1 MTMKKLLIRL
11 LIALVVVVVIVVVA
25 IGSFLDGAI
34 KKGVESIGP
43 QVTKVDVKLDG
54 VSLSLLSGSGKI
66 KGFVLGNPQGYQT
79 PHAISVGST
88 SVSVSPGSLLSDKIL
103 VRSIRVEAPEI
114 TFEGTLHGNNLTKI
128 LDNVNGAAASPEA
141 SGDKNAPK
149 GNKAGKKFQVD
160 DFLMTGAKVNVSMV
174 GMGGKSVP
182 VVLPDIHFTN
192 LGQGP
197 DGITAADLTQRVL
210 QEVVASATKAVAGY
224 ATEIGKGATDLT
236 REAGKNATE
245 SVGKA
250 TKGVTD
256 LFKKKKE

>member
-1 MTMKKLLIRL
+1 MKKILIRL
-11 LIALVVVVVIVVVA
+11 LIALVIVIVLGVVA
-25 IGSFLDGAI
+25 IGLFLDSAI
-34 KKGVESIGP
+34 KKGVETIGP
-43 QVTKVDVKLDG
+43 QVTKVDVKVEG
-54 VSLSLLSGSGKI
+54 VSLSLLSGSGKV
-66 KGFVLGNPQGYQT
+66 KGLVLGNPQGYQT

-88 SVSVSPGSLLSDKIL
+88 SVSLSPGSLLADKIV

-114 TFEGTLHGNNLTKI
+114 TFEGTLQGNNLSKI
-128 LDNVNGAAASPEA
+128 LDNVKGAA
-141 SGDKNAPK
+141 SGSGTDPAKRDAPT
-149 GNKAGKKFQVD
+149 GGKAGKKIQVD
-160 DFLMTGAKVNVSMV
+160 DFLMTGAKVNMSIV

-192 LGQGP
+192 LGTGA

-210 QEVVASATKAVAGY
+210 QEVVASATKAAASY

-236 REAGKNATE
+236 KEASKNGTE

>member
-1 MTMKKLLIRL
+1 MKKLLIRL
-11 LIALVVVVVIVVVA
+11 LIALVVVVVVVVVG
-25 IGSFLDGAI
+25 IGLFLDSAI
-34 KKGVESIGP
+34 KKGVETIGP

-66 KGFVLGNPQGYQT
+66 KGLVLGNPPGYQT

-88 SVSVSPGSLLSDKIL
+88 SISLNPGSLLSDKIV
-103 VRSIRVEAPEI
+103 VRSIRIEAPEI
-114 TFEGTLHGNNLTKI
+114 TLESTLQGSNLSKI
-128 LDNVNGAAASPEA
+128 LDNVSGAAATGAP
-141 SGDKNAPK
+141 DKSAPK
-149 GNKAGKKFQVD
+149 SDQAGKRIQVD
-160 DFLMTGAKVNVSMV
+160 DFLLTGAKLNMSLV

-192 LGQGP
+192 LGTGP
-197 DGITAADLTQRVL
+197 EGITAADLTHRML
-210 QEVVASATKAVAGY
+210 QEVLASATKAA
-224 ATEIGKGATDLT
+224 ASHAADIGTGAADLT
-236 REAGKNATE
+236 KEASKNATE

>member
-1 MTMKKLLIRL
+1 MKKLLIRL
-11 LIALVVVVVIVVVA
+11 LIALVVVVIIVVVA
-25 IGSFLDGAI
+25 IGLFLDSAI
-34 KKGVESIGP
+34 KKGVETIGP

-88 SVSVSPGSLLSDKIL
+88 SVSVSPGSLLSDKIV

-114 TFEGTLHGNNLTKI
+114 TVEGTLHGNNLTKI
-128 LDNVNGAAASPEA
+128 LDNVNGAAAN
-141 SGDKNAPK
+141 GGTDKSAPK
-149 GNKAGKKFQVD
+149 GDKDKAGKKIQVD
-160 DFLMTGAKVNVSMV
+160 DFLMTGAKVNVSIV
-174 GMGGKSVP
+174 GLGGKSVP
-182 VVLPDIHFTN
+182 IAIPDIHFTN

-197 DGITAADLTQRVL
+197 GGITAAELTQRVL
-210 QEVVASATKAVAGY
+210 QEVVAKATKALEGY
-224 ATEIGKGATDLT
+224 AAEIGKGATDLT
-236 REAGKNATE
+236 KGGKNATE

>member
-1 MTMKKLLIRL
+1 MKKLLIRI

-25 IGSFLDGAI
+25 IGLFLDGAI
-34 KKGVESIGP
+34 KKGVERIGP

-66 KGFVLGNPQGYQT
+66 KGLVLGNPQGYQT
-79 PHAISVGST
+79 PHAMSVGST
-88 SVSVSPGSLLSDKIL
+88 SVSVSPGSLLSDKIV

-114 TFEGTLHGNNLTKI
+114 TFEGSLAGNNLTKI
-128 LDNVNGAAASPEA
+128 LDNVNGTAASPEA
-141 SGDKNAPK
+141 SGDKSAPQEDK
-149 GNKAGKKFQVD
+149 KKAAKKMQVD
-160 DFLMTGAKVNVSMV
+160 DFLMTGAKLNVSMV

-182 VVLPDIHFTN
+182 VVLPDIHFTD
-192 LGQGP
+192 LGKGT
-197 DGITAADLTQRVL
+197 DGITAAELTQRVL
-210 QEVVASATKAVAGY
+210 QEVVALATKAVAGY

-236 REAGKNATE
+236 KEAGKNATE

>member
-1 MTMKKLLIRL
+1 MKKLLIRI

-25 IGSFLDGAI
+25 IGLFLDGAI
-34 KKGVESIGP
+34 KKGVERIGP

-54 VSLSLLSGSGKI
+54 VSLSLLSGSGKV
-66 KGFVLGNPQGYQT
+66 KGLVLGNPQGYQT

-88 SVSVSPGSLLSDKIL
+88 SVSVSPGSLLSDKIV

-114 TFEGTLHGNNLTKI
+114 TFEGSLAGNNLSKI
-128 LDNVNGAAASPEA
+128 LDNVKGTAAS
-141 SGDKNAPK
+141 GGTDKSAPK
-149 GNKAGKKFQVD
+149 EDKEKAGKKMQVD
-160 DFLMTGAKVNVSMV
+160 DFLMTGAKLNVSVV

-182 VVLPDIHFTN
+182 VVLPDIHFTD

-210 QEVVASATKAVAGY
+210 QEVVALATKAVAAY
-224 ATEIGKGATDLT
+224 ATEIATKGATDLT
-236 REAGKNATE
+236 KEAGKNATE
-245 SVGKA
+245 NVGKA

-256 LFKKKKE
+256 LFNKKKE

>member
-1 MTMKKLLIRL
+1 MKKLLIRL

-25 IGSFLDGAI
+25 IGLFLDGAI
-34 KKGVESIGP
+34 KKGVETIGP

-88 SVSVSPGSLLSDKIL
+88 SVSVKPGSLLSDKIV

-114 TFEGTLHGNNLTKI
+114 TFEGTLRGNNLTMI
-128 LDNVNGAAASPEA
+128 LDNVNGAAAS
-141 SGDKNAPK
+141 GGTDKSAPK
-149 GNKAGKKFQVD
+149 GDKAKAGKKIQVD
-160 DFLMTGAKVNVSMV
+160 DFLMTGAKLNVSMV

-182 VVLPDIHFTN
+182 VLLPDIHFTN
-192 LGQGP
+192 LGTGP

-224 ATEIGKGATDLT
+224 ETEIGKGATDLT
-236 REAGKNATE
+236 KEAGKNATE